1 MEKYFCKYVFENLGS
16 LILHFSQNLSQTA
29 MIWHWEAPFN
39 LEVNDNMRETK
50 HNLGERIPQGWGC
63 W

>member
-39 LEVNDNMRETK
+39 LEVNDNM
-50 HNLGERIPQGWGC
+50 
-63 W
+63 

>member
-16 LILHFSQNLSQTA
+16 LILHFSQNLPQTA

-39 LEVNDNMRETK
+39 LEVNDNM
-50 HNLGERIPQGWGC
+50 
-63 W
+63 